1 MLNLKD
7 YGSSSDEDGPSESM
21 PSSELSLGS
30 SIDVKELSKVYAV
43 NAAPDVLP
51 PVSFQIIFFINY
63 WLISIYIDR
72 NGYRWLHC
80 YSLRL

>member
-7 YGSSSDEDGPSESM
+7 YGSSSDEGEPSESV

-30 SIDVKELSKVYAV
+30 SIDVKELSKMYAV

-51 PVSFQIIFFINY
+51 PVSFQNIFFYILLVNFNFY
-63 WLISIYIDR
+63 RLQRLSIVTL
-72 NGYRWLHC
+72 W
-80 YSLRL
+80 